1 MDRLNDILP
10 YIREQR
16 CGLFIGAGLSRIA
29 GCYDWDS
36 IVKEML
42 DHALIKG
49 KGIDSKDL
57 IGKKLRND
65 ELIEY
70 CQQLF
75 TEGNEEHQF
84 WGIARRAITF
94 NAGLFIGQY
103 SSFVKSLKQIQ
114 PMLKIVLTTNID
126 NCLEHTKEFDLSKVF
141 FKGVD
146 FTADRINGSGIF
158 HIHGYI
164 EEFEKS
170 LLTRNKYIPRYKENE
185 FQNFMKC
192 FFRQYSVLFLGYSLR
207 DQEIKDIILETKD
220 DRKKHFLLIPE
231 EDGLSTSEISFYHD
245 MYGITTVVYGKRD
258 EFSGIF
264 TGWIDKNFRVT
275 SLKAQEVDRPNA

>member
-16 CGLFIGAGLSRIA
+16 CALFIGAGLSRMA

-42 DHALIKG
+42 DHTLMKN
-49 KGIDSKDL
+49 KGIKTKDL
-57 IGKKLRND
+57 IGKVRND

-75 TEGNEEHQF
+75 IEGNEEHQF

-94 NAGLFIGQY
+94 NPGLFDRQY
-103 SSFVKSLKQIQ
+103 LPFVKSIRQIQ
-114 PMLKIVLTTNID
+114 PILKVALTTNID
-126 NCLEHTKEFDLSKVF
+126 NCLEHSSEFDLSKVY
-141 FKGVD
+141 FKVHD
-146 FTADRINGSGIF
+146 FTEEKLNGSGIF

-170 LLTRNKYIPRYKENE
+170 LLTRNKYIPRYKENN
-185 FQNFMKC
+185 FQNFLKGY
-192 FFRQYSVLFLGYSLR
+192 FWKYSILFLGYSLR

-231 EDGLSTSEISFYHD
+231 EDNLSSSEINLYQD
-245 MYGITTVVYGKRD
+245 MYGITTVIYGRQD
-258 EFSGIF
+258 DFSNIF
-264 TGWIDKNFRVT
+264 AEWVNRNFRVT
-275 SLKAQEVDRPNA
+275 SLKSQEIERPNA